1 MFLACLPGLRK
12 SLSPKFFPFHSV
24 LTPVCWSLG
33 DLIMISDRVWALS
46 LGLEPIRF
54 PTSCEVSR
62 LCSLLFHRLGCLGD
76 KFAIC
81 IVHSWRFFSPLFFF
95 KKTAADFDLA
105 DFLATSHRELG
116 GVG

>member
-1 MFLACLPGLRK
+1 
-12 SLSPKFFPFHSV
+12 
-24 LTPVCWSLG
+24 
-33 DLIMISDRVWALS
+33 MISDHVWALS
-46 LGLEPIRF
+46 LGSEPIRF
-54 PTSCEVSR
+54 PTSWEVSR
-62 LCSLLFHRLGCLGD
+62 PGSLLFPRLGYLGD

-81 IVHSWRFFSPLFFF
+81 IFHSWRFFSPLFFF